1 MKKVKTLNNL
11 NKSIKDNIK
20 LKSSFRKQIKT
31 ISKVIDKISEV
42 LKNGNKILICGNG
55 GSAADAQHL
64 TAEFLIRL
72 NSHVKRKPFPVINL
86 VQDTSTLTA
95 CGNDVGFNE
104 IFRRNLQAF
113 AKPDDVLYSIST
125 SGNSKNIINVLKEAK
140 KMSIFSISLLGNNG
154 GECKAYSNLSIL
166 LPTKNTARIQENQMF
181 ISHFIFNEVEKK
193 LIK

>member
-95 CGNDVGFNE
+95 CGNDIGFNE

-140 KMSIFSISLLGNNG
+140 KMNIFSISLLGNNG
-154 GECKAYSNLSIL
+154 GECKAYSNLNIL

-193 LIK
+193 LVK

>member
-1 MKKVKTLNNL
+1 MKKVKTLSNL

-20 LKSSFRKQIKT
+20 FKNSFRKQIKT

-95 CGNDVGFNE
+95 CGNDIGFNE

-140 KMSIFSISLLGNNG
+140 KMNIFSISLLGNNG
-154 GECKAYSNLSIL
+154 GECKAYSNLNIL

-193 LIK
+193 LVK